1 MINRA
6 RDNIGS
12 ESFKQLLLCN
22 IPLLDVRAPS
32 EFAAG
37 ALPSALNLPLLDDE
51 QRHVIGATYAES
63 GQQAAIELGM
73 RMASPEVR
81 EQRLQRWRAFTEQNP
96 QGYLYCFRGGLRSH
110 TTQRWLQEAGCE
122 LPLVIGGY
130 KALRR
135 FLLDELERLCEQGNI
150 ILLLGATGV
159 GKTALIEAH
168 PSSIDLEG
176 RAQHRGSA
184 FGRTFVEQ
192 PAQIN
197 WENQIIID
205 WLKCAANSDSPVV
218 IEAESRSIGR
228 INVSASLQQAMS
240 RAPGVVLQASLQ
252 ERLERLRTDYVL
264 YSLRHF
270 QQVNENPW
278 AALQANVLENLSR
291 IRKRLGG
298 LRYHELC
305 QILPDAV
312 AALRDHDDWAG
323 FDRVIATLLSD
334 YYDKLYQYQLD
345 KSQASVVFKGDM
357 FEVKQWL
364 GRERQ

>member
-1 MINRA
+1 MTNRA
-6 RDNIGS
+6 RDNVGS
-12 ESFKQLLLCN
+12 ESFQQLFLQD
-22 IPLLDVRAPS
+22 IPLLDVRAPI

-37 ALPSALNLPLLDDE
+37 AFPSALNLPLLDDE
-51 QRHVIGATYAES
+51 QRHAIGTAYALS
-63 GQQAAIELGM
+63 GQQAAIDLGV

-81 EQRLQRWRAFTEQNP
+81 AQRLQRWRAFTEQNP
-96 QGYLYCFRGGLRSH
+96 EGYLYCFRGGLRSQ

-122 LPLVIGGY
+122 YPLVIGGY

-135 FLLDELERLCEQGNI
+135 YLLDELERLCEKGNV

-159 GKTALIEAH
+159 GKTELIDAH

-176 RAQHRGSA
+176 RAKHRGSA
-184 FGRTFVEQ
+184 FGKTFVEQ

-205 WLKCAANSDSPVV
+205 WLKCEANSDSPVL

-252 ERLERLRTDYVL
+252 ERIERLRNDYVL

-270 QQVNENPW
+270 QQAKENPW

-291 IRKRLGG
+291 IQKRLGG
-298 LRYHELC
+298 LRYNELC

-312 AALRDHDDWAG
+312 AALRDHDDWSG
-323 FDRVIATLLSD
+323 FDSIIATLLSD
-334 YYDKLYQYQLD
+334 YYDKLYQYQLN
-345 KSQASVVFKGDM
+345 KNQASVVFRGGM
-357 FEVKQWL
+357 FEVKQWIDE
-364 GRERQ
+364 ERQ